1 MSEKVVLDTNHGKI
15 ELELDSKNAPKTVAN
30 FLAYLD
36 SGFYDG
42 TIFHRVIPNFMIQG
56 GGFEPGM
63 KQKSTKDSIQ
73 NESSNGLS
81 NLRGTIAMARTS
93 APHSASSQFFINV
106 KDNLFLDKSQAADGH
121 GYCVFGKVTNGLDV
135 LDSIKSVPTGNKAG
149 HGDVPLSDV
158 KIIKA
163 SRA

>member
-1 MSEKVVLDTNHGKI
+1 
-15 ELELDSKNAPKTVAN
+15 
-30 FLAYLD
+30 
-36 SGFYDG
+36 
-42 TIFHRVIPNFMIQG
+42 MIQG
-56 GGFEPGM
+56 GGFEPGL

-135 LDSIKSVPTGNKAG
+135 LDSIKMVPTGNKAG